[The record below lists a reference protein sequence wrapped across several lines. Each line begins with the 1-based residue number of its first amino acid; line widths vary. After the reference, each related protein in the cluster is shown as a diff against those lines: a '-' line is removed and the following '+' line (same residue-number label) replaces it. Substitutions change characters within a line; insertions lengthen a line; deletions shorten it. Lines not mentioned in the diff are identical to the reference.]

1 MATKCVVSGTINNSH
16 LFLTSSQNKLNI
28 HKLNWM
34 FLLQMKKIV
43 IGLVFIFLFFKTTV
57 SFDSRAIDYMVMV
70 YQWPPA
76 FCQQQQCLS
85 HADENS
91 FKINGFWP
99 AIRGVVDPIFCHD
112 RRELRDEA
120 AFFWIP
126 KEAAFFYFH
135 YLDTKRSSFFFFF
148 LKPQLFI
155 KIIYLL

>member
-1 MATKCVVSGTINNSH
+1 
-16 LFLTSSQNKLNI
+16 
-28 HKLNWM
+28 
-34 FLLQMKKIV
+34 MKKIV
-43 IGLVFIFLFFKTTV
+43 IGLVFIFLFFKATV
-57 SFDSRAIDYMVMV
+57 SFDSKAIDYMVMV

-112 RRELRDEA
+112 RRELRDEDVS
-120 AFFWIP
+120 FFFPFLIDLINCSFFFKGVLPIFIIWIP
-126 KEAAFFYFH
+126 KEATFF
-135 YLDTKRSSFFFFF
+135 SF